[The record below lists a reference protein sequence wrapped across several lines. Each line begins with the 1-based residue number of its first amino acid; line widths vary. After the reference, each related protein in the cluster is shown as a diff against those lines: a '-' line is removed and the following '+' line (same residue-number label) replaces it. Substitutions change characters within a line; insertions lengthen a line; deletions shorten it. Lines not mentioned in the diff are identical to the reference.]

1 MLQNHCP
8 LLRDGLKLG
17 MEASRVYF
25 RVCPWQTDGQ
35 SADNGFGEGESGAA
49 RHSAVEPREVEYSDI
64 DFSRW
69 NRNGPAGGEH
79 TQGAAETEYAELQ
92 KDGNRQEP
100 EENSGDSEED
110 VAVAID
116 EEETEQ
122 WMSMK
127 GAGPGRKR
135 VTYSNANA
143 KKTED
148 IDCLKAWEGG

>member
-1 MLQNHCP
+1 
-8 LLRDGLKLG
+8 
-17 MEASRVYF
+17 MEASPVYF
-25 RVCPWQTDGQ
+25 RDCPWQTDGQ
-35 SADNGFGEGESGAA
+35 LAGNGESG
-49 RHSAVEPREVEYSDI
+49 EPREVEYSNI

-69 NRNGPAGGEH
+69 NRNSPTVGEH
-79 TQGAAETEYAELQ
+79 AREATETEYAELQ

-110 VAVAID
+110 VAVAVD

-122 WMSMK
+122 WMSVK

-143 KKTED
+143 KT
-148 IDCLKAWEGG
+148 